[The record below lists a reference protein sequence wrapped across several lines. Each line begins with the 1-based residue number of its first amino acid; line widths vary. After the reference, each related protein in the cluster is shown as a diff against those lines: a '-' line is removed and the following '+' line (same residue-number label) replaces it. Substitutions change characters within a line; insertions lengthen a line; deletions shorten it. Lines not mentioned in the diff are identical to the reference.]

1 MWFRALYITL
11 QALRK
16 RIMRKVGYIV
26 VFLLATLL
34 AGCTDKK
41 AKELDRLLVEVAG
54 EDATVDGDEWNR
66 VVEFLDRNKAHFGKF
81 YDDGGELLVD
91 EVKQYVSDLFARRR
105 PPMEIDLS
113 GAGSAEP
120 LAVHFYLERSGS
132 MLPYDAPQGDGS
144 LKSAV
149 VQLLNSLP
157 GDATRLYV
165 VNDAVH
171 PYPQGTGEFIRSANV
186 FESTK
191 GIGDASY
198 TDFSAIFSELLGKTG
213 RGEVGV
219 LVSDL
224 IYSTKAMTGVNPQKI
239 FADAQGMI
247 QAVFKDETR
256 SRSMLVVKLNGSYH
270 GPYYAYDQPRG
281 GTTYNGRRPYYIVVV
296 GDNAVMRRLTT
307 DANYSTFS
315 RFASLPGYEG
325 MALFAAAPPY
335 SPYYS
340 LLLSGKDLRGRF
352 SPERGQGDRITVLED
367 VRPDADSGDLRLAL
381 AVDLSGMLIDENYL
395 TNPDNYEVESGSGLT
410 IKAIRPVTSDDA
422 TPAERRY
429 LKSATH
435 IFVLQAKEVGTKE
448 EVTIRLKSGLPP
460 WVEQSSTDDDRDVAA
475 PRFAQ
480 TTFGLKYL
488 LRGIGDAYARHADKH
503 PAYFE
508 MKLKMKR

>member
-1 MWFRALYITL
+1 MC
-11 QALRK
+11 
-16 RIMRKVGYIV
+16 KVRYLV
-26 VFLLATLL
+26 VFLLPVLLL
-34 AGCTDKK
+34 AALLLTGCTDRKTK
-41 AKELDRLLVEVAG
+41 AFDRLLVELAG
-54 EDATVDGDEWNR
+54 KDATVDADDWTQ
-66 VVEFLDRNKAHFGKF
+66 VVEFLDNNKTHFNQF
-81 YDDGGELLVD
+81 YDDNGELLVD
-91 EVKQYVSDLFARRR
+91 EVKRYVGDFFAHRR

-113 GAGSAEP
+113 GAGATEP

-132 MLPYDAPQGDGS
+132 MLPYDAPQGDGA
-144 LKSAV
+144 LKAAV

-157 GDATRLYV
+157 GDGTRLYV
-165 VNDAVH
+165 VNDAVY

-186 FESTK
+186 FESTE

-198 TDFSAIFSELLGKTG
+198 TDFAAIFAELLKKTG

-239 FADAQGMI
+239 FADAQGMT

-256 SRSMLVVKLNGSYH
+256 SRSMLVVKLNGSYN
-270 GPYYAYDQPRG
+270 GPYYTYDQPRG
-281 GTTYNGRRPYYIVVV
+281 GTRYDGRRPYYIVVV

-307 DANYSTFS
+307 DANYASFS

-325 MALFAAAPPY
+325 MVLFAAAPPY
-335 SPYYS
+335 NPYYS

-352 SPERGQGDRITVLED
+352 SPERGQGDRITVLEGL
-367 VRPDADSGDLRLAL
+367 RSDADSGDLRLAL

-395 TNPDNYEVESGSGLT
+395 TNPDNYEVESRAGLT
-410 IKAIRPVTSDDA
+410 IKEIRPVTSDDA
-422 TPAERRY
+422 TPAEQRY
-429 LKSATH
+429 LKGATH
-435 IFVLQAKEVGTKE
+435 IFVLQADNVATNE
-448 EVTIRLKSGLPP
+448 EVKIRLKSGLPT

-508 MKLKMKR
+508 MKLTLKK